1 MPSEKKG
8 VRIKEPERKVS
19 NAVAPIRSTRL
30 SVVNPPK
37 FQRKSVITGDVVKDL
52 MKASKASRDIKRQ
65 QQSLPLTSL
74 KPHTPPLILPL
85 TPNPS
90 PQFALFENFFKAKGS
105 RVLLVIHHGG
115 GASEEGKEK
124 KTSPKLLVT
133 SGLDIELRGSLIYFF
148 RTETDKAMLEK
159 MMERDVYFGH
169 IEAEDG
175 DVLTSIQSLLNSL
188 IIPMLQSNTNWGKME
203 KLDNHKM
210 LQNNFISSL
219 DDFSKLL
226 NSAKANLS
234 ETYVN

>member
-1 MPSEKKG
+1 M
-8 VRIKEPERKVS
+8 
-19 NAVAPIRSTRL
+19 
-30 SVVNPPK
+30 
-37 FQRKSVITGDVVKDL
+37 
-52 MKASKASRDIKRQ
+52 
-65 QQSLPLTSL
+65 
-74 KPHTPPLILPL
+74 
-85 TPNPS
+85 
-90 PQFALFENFFKAKGS
+90 
-105 RVLLVIHHGG
+105 LLVIHHGG
-115 GASEEGKEK
+115 GTSEEGKEK

-169 IEAEDG
+169 VEAEDG

-210 LQNNFISSL
+210 LQSNFISSL